1 VEMVVGILGIL
12 KAGGAYVP
20 LNPDYPL
27 ARLSY
32 LLEDGPL
39 PIVVTGTAE
48 MERLPA
54 HWGLMVNLHTD
65 WPEIA
70 VCSPNNPVSMVTGA
84 NLAYVIYTSGSTG
97 RPKGVGVVHRNIV
110 RLVRQTDYVELVAG
124 GRIAQMANGSFD
136 GATFEIWGALANGG
150 VLVLI
155 RQETVISPPE
165 LSQALHEQKADTLF
179 MTTALF
185 NQVIDEAPGAFEMAR
200 DVLFG
205 GEAVD
210 AERVRGLVL
219 RREADR
225 VLHVYGPTEC
235 TTFSSWYE
243 VKEVREKAQ
252 TVPIGR
258 PLANGS
264 CYVLDERRNP
274 APVGVV
280 GELYIGGD
288 GVARGY
294 LGRPEQTAE
303 RF

>member
-1 VEMVVGILGIL
+1 
-12 KAGGAYVP
+12 
-20 LNPDYPL
+20 
-27 ARLSY
+27 
-32 LLEDGPL
+32 
-39 PIVVTGTAE
+39 
-48 MERLPA
+48 
-54 HWGLMVNLHTD
+54 
-65 WPEIA
+65 
-70 VCSPNNPVSMVTGA
+70 
-84 NLAYVIYTSGSTG
+84 
-97 RPKGVGVVHRNIV
+97 
-110 RLVRQTDYVELVAG
+110 
-124 GRIAQMANGSFD
+124 
-136 GATFEIWGALANGG
+136 

-165 LSQALHEQKADTLF
+165 LSQALHEQKVDTLF

-303 RF
+303 RFVPQPFQEGGKRLYRTGDLVRWGKDGNLEFVGRVDDQVKIRGYRIEPGEVVATLLEHPEIQETAVVAREDVAGEKRLVGYLVWREGAVADAVE